1 MTGPVTGRADNLMAA
16 GKLALAD
23 PQDTDA
29 NAMFEAVRK
38 YDELKKEGY
47 SVSIATITGAEKE
60 GYVADAELARQIELM
75 VERFKSD
82 ACVLVTDG
90 KSDARVLPLLQTR
103 LKVNSVD
110 MVRMKQAETLEN
122 TYFTIFEKLKERTT
136 QGYSSGYP
144 RCS

>member
-1 MTGPVTGRADNLMAA
+1 MYRKTRITGPVTGRADNLMAA

-38 YDELKKEGY
+38 YDELKKDGDLGLDSHDNRSREG
-47 SVSIATITGAEKE
+47 GLC
-60 GYVADAELARQIELM
+60 GRCGMLARQIELM

-110 MVRMKQAETLEN
+110 MVRMKQAETRLRHL
-122 TYFTIFEKLKERTT
+122 FHDFRK
-136 QGYSSGYP
+136 S
-144 RCS
+144 